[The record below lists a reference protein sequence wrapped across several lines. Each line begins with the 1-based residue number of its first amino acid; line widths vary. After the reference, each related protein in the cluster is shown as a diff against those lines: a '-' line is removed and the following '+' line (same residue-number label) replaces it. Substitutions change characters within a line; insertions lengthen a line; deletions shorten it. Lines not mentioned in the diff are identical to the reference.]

1 MSTNSLSFRAWLEV
15 DLGNLV
21 SNARTVLQAAR
32 GARLLPMVK
41 ADGYGL
47 GAVRVALALEAV
59 DPWGFGVATI
69 DEGIELREAGVSRPI
84 LVFTPATVDFLNPF
98 RQHDLTAVLDTLE
111 SISVWDAPFHL
122 EIDTGMGRTGV
133 TWDDTALLMK
143 VRSRYMQGA
152 FTHFHSADE
161 RPETVPH
168 QLSRFQEALGALP
181 SRPEF
186 VHAANST
193 GVWVASETLD
203 LVRPGIFLYGGSIA
217 DHVPEPRSVVSL
229 RAPIVSLREISR
241 GDSVSYGA
249 AWKAQSDTVVATLGA
264 GFADGVPRSLFGQG
278 QVIVAGT
285 RCPIVGRVTMD
296 LTMIDVGSLAPGSV
310 RVGSTATLLGAAG
323 EDEISLAEFAGW
335 AVTNTYEVLVRLNSR
350 AERRYLPDLSKAQA

>member
-1 MSTNSLSFRAWLEV
+1 M
-15 DLGNLV
+15 
-21 SNARTVLQAAR
+21 
-32 GARLLPMVK
+32 
-41 ADGYGL
+41 
-47 GAVRVALALEAV
+47 
-59 DPWGFGVATI
+59 
-69 DEGIELREAGVSRPI
+69 
-84 LVFTPATVDFLNPF
+84 
-98 RQHDLTAVLDTLE
+98 
-111 SISVWDAPFHL
+111 
-122 EIDTGMGRTGV
+122 
-133 TWDDTALLMK
+133 
-143 VRSRYMQGA
+143 
-152 FTHFHSADE
+152 
-161 RPETVPH
+161 
-168 QLSRFQEALGALP
+168 
-181 SRPEF
+181 
-186 VHAANST
+186 
-193 GVWVASETLD
+193 
-203 LVRPGIFLYGGSIA
+203 
-217 DHVPEPRSVVSL
+217 
-229 RAPIVSLREISR
+229 SLREISR